1 MHTLD
6 QAHLSRLPSSVVR
19 PGYDRSQVRAGI
31 VHIGVG
37 GFHRAHEAIYTDRA
51 LARPGQEGWG
61 ICGVNLLPHDAAMA
75 AAMKKQDGLYT
86 VSEMAPDGS
95 HVSRVVE
102 CMVDYLYAPDSPEA
116 VLAKLSH
123 PDIRIVSLTITEGG
137 YLIDEHGQFNLKH
150 PAVAHDLAHPSA
162 PQGVFGYL
170 AESLDRRRK
179 AGLKPFTIMSCDNLR
194 HNGAQAKRAVVA
206 FARARDP
213 ELAAWI
219 EREVAFPNG
228 MVDRI
233 TPATD
238 NAARQKLRELT
249 QVDDAAPVIC
259 EDFIQWVLEDNFPN
273 GRPEWDAVG
282 VMFTQDVSPY
292 EEAKIRLLNATH
304 TMLSYPAYLSG
315 LRKVDDALHDPLF
328 FGYLRGFLDHDAG
341 VWLKSLP
348 GLDIPSYKDKLLER
362 FGNRAVGDQLARLC
376 MDGGSK
382 ISGFV
387 LPTLHAIFAGHRPYH
402 RIAFFLAAYDRY
414 LEGTDEK
421 GEPHTLAEP
430 NAMHLLQ
437 QVVQSDSPLTLVNL
451 KEVVGAQIPAHKGF
465 VELYLK
471 LRKQIDEQGVV
482 ATLKS
487 LDASRESPPSAQ
499 A

>member
-6 QAHLSRLPSSVVR
+6 QAHLSRLPSSIVR
-19 PGYDRSQVRAGI
+19 PGYDRTRVRAGI
-31 VHIGVG
+31 AHIGVG
-37 GFHRAHEAIYTDRA
+37 GFHRAHQAIYTDRA

-61 ICGVNLLPHDAAMA
+61 ICGINLLPQDAAMA
-75 AAMKKQDGLYT
+75 AAMKTQDGLYT

-95 HVSRVVE
+95 HVSRVIE
-102 CMVDYLYAPDSPEA
+102 CMVEYLYAPENPEA

-137 YLIDEHGQFNLKH
+137 YLLDQHGTFNLQN
-150 PAVAHDLAHPSA
+150 PTVAHDLANPGS
-162 PQGVFGYL
+162 PQGVFGFLVGAL
-170 AESLDRRRK
+170 ARRRK
-179 AGLKPFTIMSCDNLR
+179 AGVKPFTVMSCDNLR
-194 HNGAQAKRAVVA
+194 HNGAQARRAVVA
-206 FARARDP
+206 FAKARDP

-238 NAARQKLRELT
+238 DVARQKLRELT

-259 EDFIQWVLEDNFPN
+259 EDFIQWVLEDDFRN

-282 VMFTQDVSPY
+282 VMFTKDVSPY

-304 TMLSYPAYLSG
+304 TMLSYPAYLAG

-328 FGYLRGFLDHDAG
+328 FSYLRGFLDHDAG

-348 GLDIPSYKDKLLER
+348 GLEIPSYKDKLLER

-382 ISGFV
+382 IPGFL
-387 LPTLHAIFAGHRPYH
+387 LPTVHAILENGRPYH

-414 LEGTDEK
+414 LKGTDEK
-421 GEPHTLAEP
+421 GQLHTINEP
-430 NAMHLLQ
+430 NARQLLEP
-437 QVVQSDSPLTLVNL
+437 VMQSSSPMTLIQL
-451 KEVVGAQIPAHKGF
+451 KEVVGSKIPAHQGF
-465 VELYLK
+465 VDLYLK

-487 LDASRESPPSAQ
+487 LDPAKETPPSAR

>member
-6 QAHLSRLPSSVVR
+6 QAHLSSLPASLTR
-19 PGYDRSQVRAGI
+19 PGYDRSKVRAGI
-31 VHIGVG
+31 AHIGVG

-61 ICGVNLLPHDAAMA
+61 ICGINLLPQDAAMA

-102 CMVDYLYAPDSPEA
+102 CMVEYLFAPDSPEA
-116 VLAKLSH
+116 VLARLSH

-137 YLIDEHGQFNLKH
+137 YLLDGAGRFNLEN
-150 PAVAHDLAHPSA
+150 PTVAHDLAHPEA
-162 PQGVFGYL
+162 PQGAFGFIVGAL
-170 AESLDRRRK
+170 ERRRQ
-179 AGLKPFTIMSCDNLR
+179 AGVKPFTVMSCDNLR
-194 HNGAQAKRAVVA
+194 HNGAQAKKAVAA
-206 FARARDP
+206 FARARSP

-238 NAARQKLRELT
+238 AAAKQKLRELT

-259 EDFIQWVLEDNFPN
+259 EDFIQWVLEDDFRN
-273 GRPEWDAVG
+273 GRPDWHEVG

-304 TMLSYPAYLSG
+304 TMLSYPAYLAG

-328 FGYLRGFLDHDAG
+328 FSYLRGFLDHDAG

-348 GLDIPSYKDKLLER
+348 GLDIESYKDTLLRR

-376 MDGGSK
+376 IDGGSK
-382 ISGFV
+382 ISGFL
-387 LPTLHAIFAGHRPYH
+387 LPTLHATLEGGRPYH
-402 RIAFFLAAYDRY
+402 RMAFFLAAYDRY
-414 LEGTDEK
+414 LKGKDEK
-421 GEPHTLAEP
+421 GETYPINEP
-430 NAMHLLQ
+430 NARPLLEK
-437 QVVQSDSPLTLVNL
+437 VIASDSPMTLVQL
-451 KEVVGAQIPAHKGF
+451 KEVVGEKIPAHPGF

-471 LRKQIDEQGVV
+471 LRQQIDAQGVV

-487 LDASRESPPSAQ
+487 LDPASKSPPA

>member
-6 QAHLSRLPSSVVR
+6 QAHLSALPASLSR
-19 PGYDRSQVRAGI
+19 PGYDRTKVRAGI
-31 VHIGVG
+31 AHIGVG
-37 GFHRAHEAIYTDRA
+37 GFHRAHQAIYTDRA

-61 ICGVNLLPHDAAMA
+61 ILGINLLPQDAAMA
-75 AAMKKQDGLYT
+75 AAMKKQNGLYT

-102 CMVDYLYAPDSPEA
+102 CMVDYLYAPENPGA
-116 VLAKLSH
+116 VLDKLSH

-137 YLIDEHGQFNLKH
+137 YLLDEHGQFNLQNA
-150 PAVAHDLAHPSA
+150 AVAHDLKNPGS
-162 PQGVFGYL
+162 PQGAFGYIVEAL
-170 AESLDRRRK
+170 ARRRQ
-179 AGLKPFTIMSCDNLR
+179 AGVKPFTVMSCDNLR
-194 HNGAQAKRAVVA
+194 HNGSQAKKAVVA
-206 FARARDP
+206 FARARDA
-213 ELAAWI
+213 ELAGWI

-249 QVDDAAPVIC
+249 QVDDGAPVIC
-259 EDFIQWVLEDNFPN
+259 EDFIQWVLEDNFPA

-328 FGYLRGFLDHDAG
+328 FSYLRGFLDHDAG

-376 MDGGSK
+376 IDGGSK
-382 ISGFV
+382 ISGFL
-387 LPTLHAIFAGHRPYH
+387 LPTVHAILEGGRPYH

-414 LEGTDEK
+414 LKGTDEK
-421 GEPHTLAEP
+421 GEAYTINEP
-430 NAMHLLQ
+430 NARAVLEPAMKKDAPPQTLLGLV
-437 QVVQSDSPLTLVNL
+437 QVVGSKL
-451 KEVVGAQIPAHKGF
+451 PAHAGF

-471 LRKQIDEQGVV
+471 LRQQIDTQGVV
-482 ATLKS
+482 ATLRS
-487 LDASRESPPSAQ
+487 LDPAKEAPARS
-499 A
+499 